1 MKIVSL
7 KNAAVIASFL
17 AAVGHAGITLAHSA
31 TGSLGS
37 SAAATDVYS
46 VTCSTDAGTATFRLA
61 TRVKDNTP
69 VAAPLVSISSSKG
82 GVVTNTTD
90 SNGDGNTSY
99 SAYAYNNGG
108 NGTYTMSIYKSASG
122 AENYT
127 AEFHCQGP
135 ASSGYIHTGTS
146 YVLIQNQ

>member
-7 KNAAVIASFL
+7 KKTVITASFL

-37 SAAATDVYS
+37 AAGATDVYA
-46 VTCSTDAGTATFRLA
+46 VVCSSDAGTATYRLA
-61 TRVKDNTP
+61 TRVKDNVP

-82 GVVTNTTD
+82 GVVTNTTA
-90 SNGDGNTSY
+90 SNGDGNSSY
-99 SAYAYNNGG
+99 SVYAYNNKG
-108 NGTYTMSIYKSASG
+108 NGTYTMSIKKSKSG

-127 AEFHCQGP
+127 AGFHCQGP
-135 ASSGYIHTGTS
+135 ASSGYIHTNTE
-146 YVLIQNQ
+146 YVRIQNQ